1 MAVLE
6 PPLNNNANP
15 PRADLLISAVPDHML
30 LGKYYDLSIKLI
42 TAQDTRTRRTTSQPE
57 VDEDIRK
64 SCYNNIEAALNKAVS
79 DKNTHYQHIRCTDTI
94 TPLVISS
101 GGTLHRDF
109 HLFLKEIQPNGHLR
123 HPLIVDISLVLIRA
137 RACTYVLA

>member
-1 MAVLE
+1 MAVIE

-42 TAQDTRTRRTTSQPE
+42 TAQDTRTRWTTSQPD
-57 VDEDIRK
+57 VDEDLRK
-64 SCYNNIEAALNKAVS
+64 FCYNHIEAALSKAVS
-79 DKNTHYQHIRCTDTI
+79 DKNTHYKHIRCTELV

-101 GGTLHRDF
+101 GGTLHKDF
-109 HLFLKEIQPNGHLR
+109 HMFLKEIQPNGTYR
-123 HPLIVDISLVLIRA
+123 HPLMVDISLALIRA